1 VIAVLALI
9 ALTFW
14 TVGIARLFVWIL
26 DRRDARSDAD
36 YRAARLVAQARAEV
50 GRG

>member
-1 VIAVLALI
+1 MVAVLLLV

-14 TVGIARLFVWIL
+14 TVGIARLYVWIL
-26 DRRDARSDAD
+26 DRRATRVDSA

-50 GRG
+50 SRG

>member
-1 VIAVLALI
+1 MIAVLLLI

-14 TVGIARLFVWIL
+14 TVGIARLYVWIL
-26 DRRDARSDAD
+26 DRRDHRIDAD

-50 GRG
+50 RRG